1 MSAETASLGAE
12 ARGATGKGPSRAARR
27 AGRVPAVL
35 YGGADEPMSL
45 SLDRREL
52 VLAVE
57 KGGFTSKLLDLQF
70 GSDAQRVLP
79 REVQVHPV
87 TDVPIHVDFLRIT
100 ADSKINVMVAVI
112 FINEEE
118 SPGLKR
124 GGVLNVVRH
133 EVELICGAESIP
145 ERLTADLT
153 GLDIGDGIHISSIAL
168 PEGVTPAISD
178 RDFTVATVAAPTI
191 HVDEEEEKEGEEGE
205 EGVEGEEGAEG
216 EVGAEGETKEAA
228 AEGGESGG
236 DKKKG

>member
-1 MSAETASLGAE
+1 MSAQAASLNAE
-12 ARGATGKGPSRAARR
+12 TRNATGKGASRAARR
-27 AGRVPAVL
+27 AGRVPAIL
-35 YGGADEPMSL
+35 YGGTGEPLTL

-57 KGGFTSKLLDLQF
+57 KGGFTSKLFDLQF

-79 REVQVHPV
+79 REVQLHPV
-87 TDVPIHVDFLRIT
+87 TDIPMHVDFLRIS

-145 ERLTADLT
+145 DSLTADLT
-153 GLDIGDGIHISSIAL
+153 GLDIGDGIHISSITL
-168 PEGVTPAISD
+168 PDGVTPAITD
-178 RDFTVATVAAPTI
+178 RDFTVATIAAPTI
-191 HVDEEEEKEGEEGE
+191 HVEEEIEKEGEEGE
-205 EGVEGEEGAEG
+205 EIEGEEGE
-216 EVGAEGETKEAA
+216 EVAEGETPAEDEAKDETKE
-228 AEGGESGG
+228 
-236 DKKKG
+236 KGRE